1 MIKRIKIPGT
11 RETKTCIR
19 VYTCYNHQLKRNVV
33 DTEKF
38 FDDIETPKNF
48 NFGNHD
54 TCVSLIKKW
63 AENKSDKTLLAYQGV
78 RVEFIKDDRSSLG
91 HQSFSS
97 QKDLGTIGQKIF
109 VFSDFRIL
117 ISDRI
122 LSMKNLGEDVAWIQ
136 KILKSSG
143 LARDRYEKEARD
155 RERPIQEIVPIM
167 VLGLDDCGDCRPLHG
182 VSVLAD
188 SNGGRRVVH
197 RRGVGDD
204 RASAGN

>member
-155 RERPIQEIVPIM
+155 RELVHATTCAYEALVEKGHDEEQMLLKIGSATYVAITDEIAWNIVQPF
-167 VLGLDDCGDCRPLHG
+167 
-182 VSVLAD
+182 
-188 SNGGRRVVH
+188 
-197 RRGVGDD
+197 
-204 RASAGN
+204 